1 MTTRQPRPTARV
13 ERPVRRR
20 AWRTPLA
27 REIALALLIKLVLL
41 MGIRSLFFSH
51 PIGKQEVARR
61 LEQMIDGG
69 SKAASNAPHSL
80 NGTEQK

>member
-1 MTTRQPRPTARV
+1 MTTRQPGAADRV

-20 AWRTPLA
+20 AWRTPLV
-27 REIALALLIKLVLL
+27 REIAFALLIKLVLL

-51 PIGKQEVARR
+51 PIGKQEAARR

-69 SKAASNAPHSL
+69 STVSPSAPLSS